1 MMFGTGNRDDDLI
14 LLICGKDSPEMMD
27 EVDCLKGI
35 DVECISIT

>member
-1 MMFGTGNRDDDLI
+1 MI
-14 LLICGKDSPEMMD
+14 LLFGGKDSLGMMD